1 MVSQKK
7 MKKRQK
13 IIERLLGRHLLMLGQ
28 TGSGKTTLI
37 RTIFMEDILEDN
49 EPIFRVH
56 VFPDMDSI
64 KIYKELGVPIY
75 RTAEEVFEA
84 YTGMTYSHV
93 ALLPEPET
101 ITGQNPADEVLFL
114 LEALFQEKYFWMKD
128 GEYDTHTAIVMID
141 EIQKLMSKQ
150 SVPTQIQEV
159 FSEGRKYKLF
169 IMGCTQS
176 LRLINN
182 FTISQANIGSGYI
195 DNVDRQYMKERG
207 LAHPDTQFT
216 FYITLVDTETNK
228 QVTYEYSSN
237 KYELKDVKGSIFKLR
252 QTKE

>member
-7 MKKRQK
+7 LKKRQK

-75 RTAEEVFEA
+75 RTAEDVFEA
-84 YTGMTYSHV
+84 YTGMTHSHV
-93 ALLPEPET
+93 ALLPEPGT

-114 LEALFQEKYFWMKD
+114 LEALFQEKYFWMK
-128 GEYDTHTAIVMID
+128 VID
-141 EIQKLMSKQ
+141 
-150 SVPTQIQEV
+150 
-159 FSEGRKYKLF
+159 
-169 IMGCTQS
+169 
-176 LRLINN
+176 
-182 FTISQANIGSGYI
+182 
-195 DNVDRQYMKERG
+195 
-207 LAHPDTQFT
+207 
-216 FYITLVDTETNK
+216 
-228 QVTYEYSSN
+228 
-237 KYELKDVKGSIFKLR
+237 
-252 QTKE
+252 